1 MCAREKTTS
10 VSPGPGRIDPPSH
23 RGGFSLIEV
32 MVVVAIIGVLTMA
45 AIPNLLG
52 GRHAQRIKAATNAT
66 MDIFQF
72 AKVRAANDFNAYGV
86 EVIPNEGTGI
96 IRVYEGKGP
105 ACSAIDWGNALKTL
119 SYSEDFGEADGDIRI
134 VQITPPFVTR
144 LCFPPDGR
152 LVDANTS
159 KPVPSTDSNYG
170 AGEFIV
176 SIQGHLNDA
185 EVGLTHHVILSY
197 SGKARFT
204 FGDDPESG
212 EGEGGT

>member
-1 MCAREKTTS
+1 MCAREKMTS
-10 VSPGPGRIDPPSH
+10 KSFNSETGKGSLNRP
-23 RGGFSLIEV
+23 GFSLIEV

-86 EVIPNEGTGI
+86 EVVPNEGTGM

-105 ACSAIDWGNALKTL
+105 ACSAIDWGSALKTL
-119 SYSEDFGEADGDIRI
+119 SFIEDFGEADGDIRI
-134 VQITPPFVTR
+134 VQITPPFVTK
-144 LCFPPDGR
+144 LCFSPDGR
-152 LVDANTS
+152 VVDANTS
-159 KPVPSTDSNYG
+159 KPVPSTDNNYG
-170 AGEFIV
+170 AGEYIV